1 MKKSLL
7 AASVA
12 ALLLSQLGMAAT
24 QLDSEKYPIQIEK
37 VTDGLS
43 HPWGMAVMPDGG
55 LLVTERSGNL
65 RIISTSGQVSDP
77 IKGLPAVRAYG
88 QGGLLDVQLDP
99 DFASNQWVYFSFSEP
114 LNDGKESSTAVARA
128 KLNGDSLSE
137 LEIIFRANP
146 KLDSPY
152 HFGSR
157 LVFDRQGNLF
167 ITLGDRGSRRQDA
180 QTLDTHHGKVVR
192 ISKNGDIPKDNP
204 YINQDNALDEIWSLG
219 HRNMQGAAL
228 HPQTG
233 ELWTHEHGPQGGDEI
248 NIARAT
254 KNYGWPVI
262 TYGEEYGGGKIGT
275 TSQDGLEQPLYY
287 WVPSIAPSGM
297 MFYSGKLFD
306 NWQGNLLVG
315 SLKFSQLVRLEL
327 DGDKVI
333 HEERMDIGQ
342 RVRDVEQGPDGT
354 LYLLTDQPDGQLLK
368 LTPAK

>member
-1 MKKSLL
+1 MKLVTSLL
-7 AASVA
+7 LT
-12 ALLLSQLGMAAT
+12 ALSLGNSALAAT
-24 QLDSEKYPIQIEK
+24 TLTSEKATISIEK
-37 VTDGLS
+37 VADGLS
-43 HPWGMAVMPDGG
+43 HPWGMSVMPDGN

-65 RIISTSGQVSDP
+65 RIISPAGQVSEP
-77 IKGLPAVRAYG
+77 IKGLPDIRVYG

-99 DFASNQWVYFSFSEP
+99 DFASNQWIYFSFSEP
-114 LNDGKESSTAVARA
+114 LNDSKESSTAVARA
-128 KLNGDSLSE
+128 KLNGDSLSD
-137 LEIIFRANP
+137 LEVIFRANP
-146 KLDSPY
+146 KIESPY

-180 QTLDTHHGKVVR
+180 QNLDTHHGKVVR
-192 ISKNGDIPKDNP
+192 IRKDGDIPKDNP
-204 YINQDNALDEIWSLG
+204 YLNQEDALNEIWSLG

-228 HPQTG
+228 NPQTG

-254 KNYGWPVI
+254 KNYGWPLI

-275 TSQDGLEQPLYY
+275 TSQDGLEQPLYH

-297 MFYSGKLFD
+297 LFYTGKQFD
-306 NWQGNLLVG
+306 AWQGDLFVG

-327 DGDKVI
+327 DGDKVT

-342 RVRDVEQGPDGT
+342 RVRDVEQGQDGV
-354 LYLLTDQPDGQLLK
+354 LYLLTDQPNGELLK
-368 LTPAK
+368 LTPASK